1 MTQKTYLSS
10 KYIDIYFDEISKIG
24 YALWKDFCS
33 EEEYRNALLEE
44 EKMVRNESLTLM
56 IVDIRNFKG
65 TSVANIKWTND
76 EVQPR
81 LYNST
86 LKKMAFIVGNSV
98 FGNFTLTTIKKKF
111 ETDGVL
117 LTNAFTENESAV
129 KWLLE

>member
-44 EKMVRNESLTLM
+44 EKMVKNESLTLM